1 MKKADIAAA
10 VSLVHH
16 FVDHRLVYQIAA
28 KIALSLRMVK
38 DFGGSM
44 IAHCQKMAQNK
55 HQTLKSVVFSPKFLL
70 KSVVF
75 WRVFILKSV
84 YLQPEKLLKSVYW
97 LCCTGKSAR
106 KLRRIWLRRPIKISN
121 HIGSTSTCT

>member
-1 MKKADIAAA
+1 MPTLLPLKN
-10 VSLVHH
+10 
-16 FVDHRLVYQIAA
+16 
-28 KIALSLRMVK
+28 
-38 DFGGSM
+38 
-44 IAHCQKMAQNK
+44 QK
-55 HQTLKSVVFSPKFLL
+55 TLKSVVFSPKFLV

-106 KLRRIWLRRPIKISN
+106 KLRRIWLRHLTKFWFWKAHGKSA
-121 HIGSTSTCT
+121 SLSSSE